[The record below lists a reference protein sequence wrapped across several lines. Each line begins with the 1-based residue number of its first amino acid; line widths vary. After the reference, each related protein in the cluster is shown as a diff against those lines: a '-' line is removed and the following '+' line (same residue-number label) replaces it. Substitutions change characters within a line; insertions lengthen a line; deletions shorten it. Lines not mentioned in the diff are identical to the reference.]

1 MARSPANAFTLT
13 PEVRRTSTVVVLG
26 SIMSILDTTIVAVA
40 LATLG
45 RDFHVSVTTI
55 QWVATGY
62 LLALAMV
69 IPITGWAV
77 DRFGA
82 KLIWVTLAQPVHRRL
97 VPVRRGLV
105 GELADR
111 LPGPPGHRRRHA
123 APGRPVDPGPR
134 RGTAADGPGHEHHRR
149 AHGAGPH
156 HGTRSSAASSC
167 RTTAGAGSSTSTCRS
182 AS

>member
-1 MARSPANAFTLT
+1 MARSEANAFTLT

-82 KLIWVTLAQPVHRRL
+82 KLIWMTSLSLFIIGSSLCGMAWSANSLIVFRVLQGIGGGMLLPVGQSILA
-97 VPVRRGLV
+97 
-105 GELADR
+105 
-111 LPGPPGHRRRHA
+111 
-123 APGRPVDPGPR
+123 
-134 RGTAADGPGHEHHRR
+134 R
-149 AHGAGPH
+149 AAGPQRM
-156 HGTRSSAASSC
+156 GRIMSIIGVPMVLGPIMGPVIGGLIVSNYSW
-167 RTTAGAGSSTSTCRS
+167 R
-182 AS
+182 